1 MLPKSF
7 LARPLAHRAYHDKA
21 HGRVENSLSAVKSAI
36 EHGYGIEIDVQLAS
50 DGVAMV
56 FHDYDLRRL
65 TIEQGPL
72 AQRSSA
78 QLAQIPLMGDSTMI
92 PTLAQVMDLV
102 AGRVPVLIE
111 LKDQDGGLGPN
122 TGPMGKAV
130 AQVLEP
136 YKGPVAVMSF
146 NPHAMAEM
154 GRLLPDVPRGLT
166 TGLFNPTD
174 WPTIAQPTLERLSQI
189 PDYSHVGASFISHY
203 HQELDHPRVSE
214 LNTQGAAILCWT
226 IRSTEQA
233 TAAREYADN
242 ITFEGYAA

>member
-65 TIEQGPL
+65 TREQGPL

-226 IRSTEQA
+226 IRSTEEA

>member
-226 IRSTEQA
+226 IRSTEEA

>member
-1 MLPKSF
+1 
-7 LARPLAHRAYHDKA
+7 
-21 HGRVENSLSAVKSAI
+21 
-36 EHGYGIEIDVQLAS
+36 VQLAS

-226 IRSTEQA
+226 IRSTEEA